1 MVLTSH
7 ELASQSAITVNH
19 NVIPEYYFKWM
30 QSRILIVLFN
40 WNLFDIVRLIRIRWK
55 CVLSGCSK
63 WFCLINM
70 QSYFTIVS
78 FFFFFAHSN
87 NIMKMPVFHAFSDN
101 CYDDSYILLFFFCI
115 HSYTFVS
122 CAMLSS
128 MIVSSGARIYCSSAL
143 FARRPSILRFRTI
156 CFNEQ

>member
-101 CYDDSYILLFFFCI
+101 CYDDSYILLFFFL
-115 HSYTFVS
+115 YTF
-122 CAMLSS
+122 
-128 MIVSSGARIYCSSAL
+128 IY
-143 FARRPSILRFRTI
+143 I
-156 CFNEQ
+156 CFVCDVVFDDRLFRRANLLFFGVVCPPPKHIAISNNLF